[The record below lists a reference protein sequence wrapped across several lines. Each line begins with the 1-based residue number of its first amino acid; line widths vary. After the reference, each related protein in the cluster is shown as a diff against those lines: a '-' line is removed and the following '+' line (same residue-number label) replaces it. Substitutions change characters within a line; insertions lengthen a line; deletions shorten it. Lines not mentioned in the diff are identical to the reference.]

1 MFDRQLL
8 VSEAT
13 PGAVM
18 HTMPGELLDGIGD
31 LTQADLSALSMA
43 NLATLCDRIAHIK
56 RSITHYEGILHRAM
70 DQRFALRAQALRIA
84 AGKTTGTVRLTE
96 GDHVVIATLAKRP
109 SYDQA
114 KLKDAMAQL
123 LLKAR
128 TQRTLLMWR
137 TKFQST
143 AIRPGHLRSKSSLS
157 LHAR

>member
-1 MFDRQLL
+1 MFDRQPL

-13 PGAVM
+13 PSAVM
-18 HTMPGELLDGIGD
+18 HTLPGELLDGIGD

-43 NLATLCDRIAHIK
+43 NLATLCERIAHIK
-56 RSITHYEGILHRAM
+56 RSVTQYEGILHHAM

-109 SYDQA
+109 A
-114 KLKDAMAQL
+114 MTRPNLKMRWRNC

-128 TQRTLLMWR
+128 TQRTLSMWR